1 MEKDIHD
8 EQQIKRMP
16 TKRTASIRKI
26 PKKPQEEVEGLVD
39 AIQAIGLEEFMDYIR
54 SPWKMLWPNF
64 IAGVARGFG
73 ALVGASIV
81 IAIIGWSLTLI
92 IDLPLIGQKLE
103 PYVTNVQTEFKKYTE
118 TTNYKPNFEN
128 MEKLLIDIRNNTSK

>member
-8 EQQIKRMP
+8 EQQIKKMS
-16 TKRTASIRKI
+16 TKRVTAVRKTS
-26 PKKPQEEVEGLVD
+26 KKTQEEVEGLVD

>member
-1 MEKDIHD
+1 M
-8 EQQIKRMP
+8 
-16 TKRTASIRKI
+16 
-26 PKKPQEEVEGLVD
+26 
-39 AIQAIGLEEFMDYIR
+39 GLEEFMDYIR